1 MSDATLNSVTQ
12 DPDDFAVQIADQ
24 IKTFIVAV
32 TAVSKA
38 EEPEEAVPVLLL
50 QVSQLLLAGRQTRR
64 VRGHPPG
71 RALRA
76 GSGRRAG
83 RRRAA

>member
-32 TAVSKA
+32 TEVSKA
-38 EEPEEAVPVLLL
+38 DEPEKAVPVLLL
-50 QVSQLLLAGRQTRR
+50 QVSQLLLAAWKARR
-64 VRGHPPG
+64 LRGHPPG

-76 GSGRRAG
+76 GPGRRTG